1 MKAMIL
7 AAGVGS
13 RLDPLTRNVPK
24 PLAPV
29 AGAPVMEHLVHL
41 LVRHGFT
48 DVIAN
53 THYLGD
59 KIEQYFGDGS
69 QFGAKMLFNRESE
82 LLGTAGG
89 VKRVAENFDFFDAN
103 ETFLVIGGDDLT
115 DIDLTAMLQF
125 HKEKNALVT
134 IGLTEVEDPSQ
145 FGVVVLENDG
155 RIQRFV
161 EKPAP
166 GTAPSN
172 LVNTGVY
179 LFSPRVLDL
188 IPSGQFYDFGKELFP
203 LLIEQN
209 AEFYG
214 YASQFHWRDVGSLRD
229 YREAQDDFFDGH
241 LPMSHLKS
249 ENRDGIWIGTNCE
262 IHPTAI
268 LSAPLIIGNSVT
280 IGEDACVEEKS
291 VIGDN
296 CIIGARARVSH
307 SVLWRGANVQ
317 DGTAVFRSIL
327 GEYASVLSNVG
338 VFDATIVS
346 PDKAA

>member
-29 AGAPVMEHLVHL
+29 ANAPVMEHLVHL
-41 LVRHGFT
+41 LVRHGFG
-48 DVIAN
+48 DIIAN

-59 KIEQYFGDGS
+59 KIEAYFGDGS
-69 QFGAKMLFNRESE
+69 QLGARMKFNREAE

-89 VKRVAENFDFFDAN
+89 VKRVAENFDFFGAS

-115 DIDLTAMLQF
+115 DIDLSAMLQF
-125 HKEKNALVT
+125 HREKGALVT
-134 IGLTEVEDPSQ
+134 IGLTTMPDVSQ
-145 FGVVVLENDG
+145 FGVVVLENNG
-155 RIQRFV
+155 RIERFV
-161 EKPAP
+161 EKPAA
-166 GTAPSN
+166 GTEPSN

-179 LFSPRVLDL
+179 LFEPRVLDL

-209 AEFYG
+209 ADFYG
-214 YASQFHWRDVGSLRD
+214 YASEFHWRDVGSLRD

-249 ENRDGIWIGTNCE
+249 ENRDGIWIGEGCE
-262 IHPTAI
+262 IDATAQI
-268 LSAPLIIGNSVT
+268 VAPAIIGDNVK
-280 IGEDACVEEKS
+280 IGAGVRVESKS
-291 VIGDN
+291 VIGDGST
-296 CIIGARARVSH
+296 IGENAVVSH
-307 SVLWRGANVQ
+307 SVLWKGARVEANTQ
-317 DGTAVFRSIL
+317 IFRSIV
-327 GEYASVLSNVG
+327 GENASVKSNVG

-346 PDKAA
+346 SKKAA